1 MNTYKSFFSRLISL
15 YYPVL
20 CMIWWIKEG
29 HRFVD
34 ILLIKNWTLSA
45 LPFTLGW
52 PMPIL
57 TNGEQ
62 WKWWYSSPR
71 CNLYKDWQLPPWSLG
86 DPSLHVRSLTTCWR
100 DKRNKFHNYMEKKRS
115 SLEPGLPLVTI
126 KSPGLR
132 VKWFCSLLTGQCTN
146 GILTKDKDTR

>member
-1 MNTYKSFFSRLISL
+1 MHIYKSFFSRLISL

-86 DPSLHVRSLTTCWR
+86 DPSLHVRSLTTLLERQKEQVSQLYGEEKELTWAWPPTCYHQITRLESEMVLFPSDWPMYQW
-100 DKRNKFHNYMEKKRS
+100 DINK
-115 SLEPGLPLVTI
+115 G
-126 KSPGLR
+126 
-132 VKWFCSLLTGQCTN
+132 
-146 GILTKDKDTR
+146 